1 MLRKFFL
8 LLAAIAATASVH
20 GQTVTSLNMN
30 TTRDD
35 FASTFAGNSRV
46 MYLTSRSNGNQRV
59 FTAERNSS
67 GWGAITEIPELSEG
81 DENGTVTLTPD
92 GQLMIFS
99 SLDNPVDGQGRTDLY
114 SAQKING
121 VWTNIQNLGPEINSE
136 YWDSH
141 PYLSSDGRTLY
152 FASDRPGGSGK
163 VDIYIS
169 RYVNGKWGVAT
180 NAGTTINTAD
190 DDLSPSVAPDN
201 KTFYFASNRPGG
213 QGGFD
218 LYTAKASNSGFSGLK
233 NMGSPINSAADEYF
247 YTALSTADRAFFSSN
262 RSGGAGG
269 LDIYLVSPNP
279 FPSEAVVN
287 VHGVVS
293 DATTKAPLGSTITIT
308 DLKTNQQVARLR
320 SDDINGEYFAT
331 LVAGREYSIT
341 AERNGYLF
349 YTERYEVPTSG
360 LSQDIEKDI
369 TLSPIAGGMVRLMVL
384 FDYDKS
390 DLLPESVSELERL
403 AEFMQSN
410 PDMRISLEGHTDDQ
424 GTDDYNDALS
434 QRRAAAVRQYLLDA
448 GIEGARMETKGF
460 GKRKP
465 LVSGTSDQAR
475 RTNRRVE
482 MRVIQ

>member
-1 MLRKFFL
+1 MLRQLFL
-8 LLAAIAATASVH
+8 LLVAIAATVSAH

-46 MYLTSRSNGNQRV
+46 MYLTSRINGNQRV

-67 GWGAITEIPELSEG
+67 GWATIVEIPTVSEG

-99 SLDNPVDGQGRTDLY
+99 SLDNPIDGQGRTDLY

-121 VWTNIQNLGPEINSE
+121 EWTNVQNLGPEINSQ

-169 RYVNGKWGVAT
+169 RYVNGKWGTAM
-180 NAGTTINTAD
+180 NAGSSINSSD
-190 DDLSPSVAPDN
+190 DDLSPTVAPDN
-201 KTFYFASNRPGG
+201 KTFYFASNRPGS

-218 LYTAKASNSGFSGLK
+218 LYTAKANSSGFSSLK
-233 NMGSPINSAADEYF
+233 NMGSPINSSADEYF

-262 RSGGAGG
+262 RGGGAGG

-341 AERNGYLF
+341 AERDKYLF

-360 LSQDIEKDI
+360 LSQDIEKNI
-369 TLSPIAGGMVRLMVL
+369 TLSPILGGMVRLMVF

-390 DLLPESVSELERL
+390 NLLPESVSELERL
-403 AEFMQSN
+403 AEFMRSN
-410 PDMRISLEGHTDDQ
+410 SDMRISLEGHTDDQ
-424 GTDDYNDALS
+424 GADDYNDALS

-465 LVSGTSDQAR
+465 LVAGSSDEAR

>member
-1 MLRKFFL
+1 MLRQLFL
-8 LLAAIAATASVH
+8 LLVAIATTASVS

-35 FASTFAGNSRV
+35 FASTFTGNSRV
-46 MYLTSRSNGNQRV
+46 MYLTSRINGNQRV

-67 GWGAITEIPELSEG
+67 GWGAITELPSVSEG

-121 VWTNIQNLGPEINSE
+121 EWTNIQNLGPEINSA

-141 PYLSSDGRTLY
+141 PSLSSDGRTLY

-169 RYVNGKWGVAT
+169 RYNNGKWGAAV
-180 NAGTTINTAD
+180 NAGTAINSSS

-201 KTFYFASNRPGG
+201 KTFYFASNRSGG
-213 QGGFD
+213 SGGFD
-218 LYTAKASNSGFSGLK
+218 LYTAKASNSGFSGMK

-262 RSGGAGG
+262 RGGGAGG
-269 LDIYLVSPNP
+269 IDIYLVSPNP

-293 DATTKAPLGSTITIT
+293 DASSKAPLGSTITIT

-341 AERNGYLF
+341 AERSGYLF
-349 YTERYEVPTSG
+349 YSERYEVPTSG
-360 LSQDIEKDI
+360 LSQDIEKNI
-369 TLSPIAGGMVRLMVL
+369 SLSSIAGGSTRLMVF

-403 AEFMQSN
+403 AEFMRSN
-410 PDMRISLEGHTDDQ
+410 PDTRIGLEGHTDDQ
-424 GTDDYNDALS
+424 GSDDYNDALS
-434 QRRAAAVRQYLLDA
+434 QRRAASVRQYLLDA
-448 GIEGARMETKGF
+448 GIPGARMETKGF

-465 LVSGTSDQAR
+465 LVSGTSEEAR

-482 MRVIQ
+482 MRVLQ